1 MSAERI
7 SLPTLREFTESVP
20 ELGIEKGDR
29 VWITHDSAVVVR
41 TFSFTQIRPHF
52 DLTQPVRL
60 KAGKAS
66 G

>member
-1 MSAERI
+1 MTTMR
-7 SLPTLREFTESVP
+7 LPALREFTQPVP

-29 VWITHDSAVVVR
+29 VWVTFDSAVVVR
-41 TFSFTQIRPHF
+41 TFSFTLIRPYF